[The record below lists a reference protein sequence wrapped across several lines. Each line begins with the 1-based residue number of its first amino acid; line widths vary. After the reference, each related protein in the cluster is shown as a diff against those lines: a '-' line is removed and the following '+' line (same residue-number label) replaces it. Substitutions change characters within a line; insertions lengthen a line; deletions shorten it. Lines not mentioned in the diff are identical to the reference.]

1 MIDNLMNTTH
11 KYFNDF
17 SKLFYWLLI
26 LTSWLLT
33 ADIIGNLFLDKSIN
47 DIFSKINISDLLI
60 IFMFQ
65 IIFILTSVV
74 IFKFIKLI
82 IVFVLKINLTDNNDY
97 KTNKDYYTSSE
108 LLNNAIKTNN
118 QTMYNYYKDYKDE
131 HKFDLNQ
138 KYLCFTVILLV
149 ILSISVEKSILR
161 IIFEDFYSFTIIKK
175 GVIILVML
183 FNFIALLFML
193 GDNYNSYF
201 TNIKKSDSVNG
212 FEK

>member
-1 MIDNLMNTTH
+1 MNNIH
-11 KYFNDF
+11 KFFDDF

-33 ADIIGNLFLDKSIN
+33 ADIIGNLFLSKSIN
-47 DIFSKINISDLLI
+47 DIFTKINISDLLM

-65 IIFILTSVV
+65 IMFILTSVV
-74 IFKFIKLI
+74 IYNLIKI
-82 IVFVLKINLTDNNDY
+82 IKVFVFKINSIDNTDKKN
-97 KTNKDYYTSSE
+97 YYTSSE

-175 GVIILVML
+175 GVIVLVTL

-193 GDNYNSYF
+193 DDDYNSYY
-201 TNIKKSDSVNG
+201 TNIKKSDSVND

>member
-33 ADIIGNLFLDKSIN
+33 ADIIGNLFLSKSIN
-47 DIFSKINISDLLI
+47 DIFSKINISDLII

-74 IFKFIKLI
+74 IFNFIKLI

-118 QTMYNYYKDYKDE
+118 QTMYNYYKDYNDE
-131 HKFDLNQ
+131 LISELNK

-149 ILSISVEKSILR
+149 ILSICLEKSILR
-161 IIFEDFYSFTIIKK
+161 IIFDDFVCFTTIKK
-175 GVIILVML
+175 VIIILVI
-183 FNFIALLFML
+183 FFDCCALLLML
-193 GDNYNSYF
+193 LNNDDSYY
-201 TNIKKSDSVNG
+201 TNIKKSDRVNG
-212 FEK
+212 FDE